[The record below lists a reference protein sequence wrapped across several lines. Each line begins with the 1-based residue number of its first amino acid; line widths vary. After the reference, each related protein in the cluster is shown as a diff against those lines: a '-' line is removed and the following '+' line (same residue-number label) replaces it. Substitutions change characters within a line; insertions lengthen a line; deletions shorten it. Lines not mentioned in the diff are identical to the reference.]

1 MNALSTEVAFNC
13 ENGTSAQ
20 LKDNTAICIIP
31 AAPAQAAK
39 DANPDTGE
47 DAQEAKDAVP
57 ATVYMDVN
65 GSEPPNIGGRD
76 MFMFQIDNYT
86 IVDNANESSCLT
98 SSVGEGCLKK
108 IINDKWKIKY

>member
-1 MNALSTEVAFNC
+1 
-13 ENGTSAQ
+13 
-20 LKDNTAICIIP
+20 
-31 AAPAQAAK
+31 
-39 DANPDTGE
+39 
-47 DAQEAKDAVP
+47 
-57 ATVYMDVN
+57 MDVN

-86 IVDNANESSCLT
+86 IVDNANENSCLT